1 MTEIFWIKRGAG
13 SVLPRFDHQSLPLIP
28 PDVTLAEKVAP
39 ARLDG
44 VEWPRMDYLKLI
56 QRLCLIFSVMLL
68 IGIVVRLF
76 LPLIGHQKELRA
88 REAELRL
95 EIQQEAEA
103 LRMLRLK
110 QERLQEDP
118 RFVEKIARE
127 KLGYAKP
134 GETIFRFVD
143 DDAP

>member
-13 SVLPRFDHQSLPLIP
+13 SVLAACDHQSPHRA
-28 PDVTLAEKVAP
+28 TLAEKVAP
-39 ARLDG
+39 GRLDG

-56 QRLCLIFSVMLL
+56 QRLCLIFSVVLV

-76 LPLIGHQKELRA
+76 LPLIGRQTELRA

>member
-1 MTEIFWIKRGAG
+1 
-13 SVLPRFDHQSLPLIP
+13 
-28 PDVTLAEKVAP
+28 
-39 ARLDG
+39 
-44 VEWPRMDYLKLI
+44 MDYLKFI
-56 QRLCLIFSVMLL
+56 QRFCQIAIVVLV
-68 IGIVVRLF
+68 IGIAVRLF
-76 LPLIGHQKELRA
+76 LPLIARQKELRA
-88 REAELRL
+88 REAEVRL

-110 QERLQEDP
+110 QVRLQEDP

-143 DDAP
+143 AEEP

>member
-1 MTEIFWIKRGAG
+1 MTSKEAWRGG
-13 SVLPRFDHQSLPLIP
+13 GG
-28 PDVTLAEKVAP
+28 
-39 ARLDG
+39 G
-44 VEWPRMDYLKLI
+44 VKWRPMDYLKFI
-56 QRLCLIFSVMLL
+56 QRFCQIAIVVLL

-76 LPLIGHQKELRA
+76 LPLIARHKELRA

-110 QERLQEDP
+110 QVRLQEDP

-143 DDAP
+143 AEAP